1 MPVGTIVELLRQ
13 AAAAYGPSRCL
24 VYRTEA
30 GRVEYSYRDV
40 LDRSLRVAA
49 LLRSK
54 GVQRGDRVVIWG
66 PNRPEW
72 GFAYFGALLLGAIVV
87 PFDVRAAESFLER
100 IESKTEPKVT
110 VAGRTQQESA
120 TRPHPG
126 YVTLDSLADEAA
138 AFEPADDL
146 PSLGP
151 DDVAVLMYTSG
162 TTGDPKGVILT
173 HGNIATNL
181 QAVPE
186 VIEIEPHHRFLSLL
200 PLSHVYEQVMGFLV
214 AFTRGASITYI
225 DTLKP
230 QAIFDA
236 MAAEGITEM
245 ACVPQLLQL
254 FMNGIEREVR
264 RQGKERLWKLL
275 HAVARRLPF
284 GLRRRLFPTV
294 HRRLGGKFEFF
305 AVGGAY
311 LPPALAQKWENMGIE
326 VVQGYG
332 LTEASPLVAANPRH
346 ARKLD
351 SIGKVVSSVRVKLGQ
366 DGEILIQGPSVFKG
380 YWQAREATAAAF
392 EEGWYHTGDMG
403 RFDEDGYL
411 YFTGRQK
418 NLIVLANGMNVH
430 AEDVEQALRDTGLVT
445 DAAVFG
451 LAEPG
456 GDQTVHAVLAL
467 EDPGKAEEAVR
478 LANRNLAPH
487 QRISGHAI
495 WPDPDFPRTH
505 TLKVRRPEVERRL
518 LAELLPQ
525 QAKDRTGAASPLSS

>member
-1 MPVGTIVELLRQ
+1 MAATTIVELLRE
-13 AAAAYGPSRCL
+13 AAATYGPSRCL
-24 VYRTEA
+24 VYRTEE
-30 GRVEYSYRDV
+30 RRSEYSYAQV

-54 GVQRGDRVVIWG
+54 GVQRGDRVVLWG

-72 GFAYFGALLLGAIVV
+72 GFAYFGTLLLGAIVV
-87 PFDVRAAESFLER
+87 PFDVRATEAFLER
-100 IESKTEPKVT
+100 IESKTEPKAT

-120 TRPHPG
+120 TLLHPG
-126 YVTLDSLADEAA
+126 YITLDTLIEEAD
-138 AFEPADDL
+138 AFEPAADL
-146 PSLGP
+146 PSIAP

-162 TTGDPKGVILT
+162 TTGDPKGVILS
-173 HGNIATNL
+173 HGNITTNL

-186 VIEIEPHHRFLSLL
+186 IIEIEPHHRFLSLL

-230 QAIFDA
+230 QVIFEA

-264 RQGKERLWKLL
+264 RQGKERLWNIL
-275 HAVARRLPF
+275 HAVASRLPF
-284 GLRRRLFPTV
+284 RLRRKLFPTV

-305 AVGGAY
+305 AAGGSY

-332 LTEASPLVAANPRH
+332 LTEASPLVSANPRR

-351 SIGKVVSSVRVKLGQ
+351 SIGKVVSSVRVKLGE

-380 YWQAREATAAAF
+380 YWHAPEATAEAF

-411 YFTGRQK
+411 YFAGRK
-418 NLIVLANGMNVH
+418 KSLIVLASGMNVH
-430 AEDVEQALRDTGLVT
+430 AEDVEQALRDTNLVT

-451 LAEPG
+451 VAER
-456 GDQTVHAVLAL
+456 GDEQVHAVLAL
-467 EDPGKAEEAVR
+467 EDPGKAEEAIR
-478 LANRNLAPH
+478 QANRNLAAH
-487 QRISGHAI
+487 QRVTSHSI

-505 TLKVRRPEVERRL
+505 KLSVRRREVERRL
-518 LAELLPQ
+518 FDELLPR
-525 QAKDRTGAASPLSS
+525 QAKERGGAVAPTSS